1 MASWTVLNGAL
12 ESLIPAIPRFCISYM
27 LVSTFLQAEL
37 LPTLSNNLIS
47 LRASCGGAASILAG
61 LVDKFQSLAEMGRPC

>member
-1 MASWTVLNGAL
+1 
-12 ESLIPAIPRFCISYM
+12 M